1 MAKLDFAGF
10 QQHLSS
16 FNFNALFTEV
26 LGWEQPP
33 RAESGWRSDA
43 AKEKPF
49 EWRMAAQLSGV
60 VVLEVVAE
68 GGWPDDA
75 VRLAIWRHLSQA
87 HYENLLIFLD
97 RKPEP
102 KHQPSQS
109 LWYWVKRDK
118 HPETGKPRLTA
129 RRHEYFAGQPVDLFA
144 SKLQAMVVELSELD
158 ASGRIP
164 VLEVARRL
172 GSALD
177 VDKTTKKFFT
187 AYQQQHLE
195 LLAHIQGIP
204 NERDKR
210 WYASVLLNR
219 LMFVWFMQKKFFL
232 DGGNADYLRTKLA
245 DSKRR
250 GANRFF
256 GEFLSALF
264 FEAFAK
270 PEADRSTQ
278 ARALTGQVP
287 YLNGGLFLHHKLEL
301 DADHAPRV
309 GKTLTVADAAFEGI
323 FGLFA
328 SFTWHL
334 DDTPGGDADEINPDV
349 LGYIFEKYINQKAFG
364 AYYTRPEITGYL
376 AERSIHQL
384 ILERVHEPA
393 VPELKLKEIKFDTV
407 ADLLAR
413 MDARTALK
421 LVNEV
426 LPSITILD
434 PAVGSGAFLVAAL
447 KTLVNVYYAVVG
459 RAELGASTEL
469 QNWLRHI
476 QKDHPSVGYYIK
488 RRIVTD
494 NLHGVDIMEEACEIA
509 KLRLFL
515 AMVSSV
521 RKVQDLEPLP
531 NIDFN
536 ILPGNSLVGLMR
548 VDEHEFDA
556 KYRHGDMFRKSFREL
571 VTEKNRALDVYR
583 HNADM
588 AHGRHTD
595 LRVLRDDIDAAMLE
609 ANGILNELVQDQ
621 FAERGIRFEQ
631 ATWDA
636 KKKDLGKPDKR
647 RIARDDI
654 DAQTPFHWG
663 YVFDDIVQRRGGFD
677 IILANPPWEVFKPQA
692 KEFFAEYS
700 AVVSKNKMTIKEFE
714 KEQTKLL
721 LNPEVRDAWL
731 EYESRF
737 PHMSAWFRS
746 APEYRF
752 QSALVGGKKTGSD
765 VNLYKLF
772 VERSFA
778 LLRDGGHCGIVIPSS
793 LYKDMGATGLRKMLF
808 DHARVDSLVSLS
820 NEKFIFEGV
829 HHSFGLLFLTF
840 MKGGK
845 TEHFRAAFRINPR
858 EAVRADE
865 FESFVHNEGNFVEL
879 STALVQAMAP
889 ETRSVLEFR
898 SATDITI
905 VNKMRAFPPLG
916 TSLEGA
922 WNLRLSNEF
931 HMTND
936 SHLFHTESGAGRW
949 PLWEGK
955 QFHQF
960 DAAYAAPRYWLDVE
974 KAKTELRSS
983 RLRAIGKKLA
993 SRGMSGAVEPAAV
1006 KLDCDAYRMAFRDI
1020 ARSSDARTVIASV
1033 LPPGRFCPH
1042 TVSLE
1047 QVFADSIDD
1056 RGYRA
1061 VERLGAKARL
1071 YLLSLF
1077 NSYVFDWAIR
1087 QTVTT
1092 HVSFFFIYNTRAPR
1106 FGADDPQCG
1115 AIVNRS
1121 ARLTCVT
1128 TEFDAL
1134 AAQLGLRDHRD
1145 AATEPVERARLRAE
1159 IDGLV
1164 AHLYGLSE
1172 AEFAR
1177 ILGTFPLVPQ
1187 PVKAAAQAAYL
1198 DVQNGLIT

>member
-1 MAKLDFAGF
+1 MMAKLDFARF
-10 QQHLSS
+10 QQHLSG

-33 RAESGWRSDA
+33 RAEAGWRVDA
-43 AKEKPF
+43 TKEKPF

-75 VRLAIWRHLSQA
+75 ARLAIWRHLSQA

-97 RKPEP
+97 RKPGP
-102 KHQPSQS
+102 RHPPSQS

-118 HPETGKPRLTA
+118 HPETGKPRLTP

-195 LLAHIQGIP
+195 LLAHIHGIP

-245 DSKRR
+245 DSQRR
-250 GANRFF
+250 GPNRFF
-256 GEFLSALF
+256 GEFLNALF

-309 GKTLTVADAAFEGI
+309 GKTLNVADTAFEGI
-323 FGLFA
+323 FDLFA

-393 VPELKLKEIKFDTV
+393 MPELGLKEIKFASV

-426 LPSITILD
+426 LPGITILD

-459 RAELGASTEL
+459 RAELGASAEL

-536 ILPGNSLVGLMR
+536 ILPGNSLVGLVR

-571 VTEKNRALDVYR
+571 VTEKNRAMDVYR

-595 LRVLRDDIDAAMLE
+595 LRVLRDAIDAAMLE

-621 FAERGIRFEQ
+621 FAERAIKFEQ

-636 KKKDLGKPDKR
+636 KKKDLGKPAKR
-647 RIARDDI
+647 RIERADI

-700 AVVSKNKMTIKEFE
+700 AVVSKNKMTIKDFE
-714 KEQTKLL
+714 KEQGKLL
-721 LNPEVRDAWL
+721 QNPEVREAWL
-731 EYESRF
+731 AYESRF
-737 PHMSAWFRS
+737 PHMNQYFRT
-746 APEYRF
+746 APEYRGQF
-752 QSALVGGKKTGSD
+752 AVVAGRRVGAD
-765 VNLYKLF
+765 LNLYKLF
-772 VERSFA
+772 TERVLA
-778 LLRDGGHCGIVIPSS
+778 LLRPGGHCGIVIPSS
-793 LYKDMGATGLRKMLF
+793 IYTDLGAKGLRDLLF
-808 DHARVDSLVSLS
+808 
-820 NEKFIFEGV
+820 EKTQIEGLFCFENRKEIFEGV
-829 HHSFGLLFLTF
+829 HRSFKFVVLTF
-840 MKGGK
+840 EKSAAPRLLQAGEANASAPPDDLLAPQAVEEANGGGTK
-845 TEHFRAAFRINPR
+845 RFPAAFMRHDVEELARFPEEGALWLEVDLVKR
-858 EAVRADE
+858 LSPDSHSVMEFKSAVDVAIAHKLLK
-865 FESFVHNEGNFVEL
+865 F
-879 STALVQAMAP
+879 P
-889 ETRSVLEFR
+889 VLGER
-898 SATDITI
+898 VDD
-905 VNKMRAFPPLG
+905 
-916 TSLEGA
+916 A
-922 WNLRLSNEF
+922 WNLKLHREL
-931 HMTND
+931 HMTD
-936 SHLFHTESGAGRW
+936 DAPSFKTWPDATALPLVEGKMIHQFEFARQEYRYWVPEPAGRQS
-949 PLWEGK
+949 LIGRGADEG
-955 QFHQF
+955 QALSYQRFRLAH
-960 DAAYAAPRYWLDVE
+960 
-974 KAKTELRSS
+974 RS
-983 RLRAIGKKLA
+983 
-993 SRGMSGAVEPAAV
+993 
-1006 KLDCDAYRMAFRDI
+1006 I
-1020 ARSSDARTVIASV
+1020 ARSTDERTMIAAI
-1033 LPPGRFCPH
+1033 LPPGVFSGH
-1042 TVSLE
+1042 SLNVAFEPETADE
-1047 QVFADSIDD
+1047 QLLLL
-1056 RGYRA
+1056 A
-1061 VERLGAKARL
+1061 VM
-1071 YLLSLF
+1071 
-1077 NSYVFDWAIR
+1077 NSYVLDYYLR
-1087 QTVTT
+1087 QQ
-1092 HVSFFFIYNTRAPR
+1092 VSANLTMFFIYQCPAPR
-1106 FGADDPQCG
+1106 LAKADSHFMPILHK
-1115 AIVNRS
+1115 A
-1121 ARLTCVT
+1121 ARLTCT
-1128 TEFDAL
+1128 APEFDAL
-1134 AAQLGLRDHRD
+1134 AKSVGLKSHRD
-1145 AATEPVERARLRAE
+1145 GATDPAERARLRAE
-1159 IDGLV
+1159 LDGLV

-1172 AEFAR
+1172 AEFAH
-1177 ILGTFPLVPQ
+1177 ILSAFPLVSQ
-1187 PVKAAAQAAYL
+1187 PVKTAAQAAYL